1 MRWFCNVGITIM
13 SENINHNG
21 IVEKIE
27 KDSVSVR
34 IIQQSA
40 CSGCHAQAMC
50 SASETKE
57 KIIEVP
63 DNSGKFNVN
72 EEVII
77 CGQSS
82 LGLKAVLLAFI
93 IPLIIVVATIV
104 AGTGMHWNDTTSG
117 LTGLLFLLPYY
128 CILYFLRDKLK
139 KQFIF
144 TLKKLK

>member
-1 MRWFCNVGITIM
+1 M

-21 IVEKIE
+21 IVEKIG

-57 KIIEVP
+57 KIIEVL
-63 DNSGKFNVN
+63 DNSGRFKVN

-104 AGTGMHWNDTTSG
+104 AGTGMHWSDTTSG

>member
-1 MRWFCNVGITIM
+1 M

-21 IVEKIE
+21 IVEKIG

-57 KIIEVP
+57 KIIEVL
-63 DNSGKFNVN
+63 DNSGRFKVN

-104 AGTGMHWNDTTSG
+104 AGTGMHWSDTASG